1 MHLRAL
7 SIGYAVPR
15 TDFDARIHSVFRSAL
30 NLQLAGGTGLLT
42 VLAASEGD
50 LPQGILTDAPQGFTF
65 EKLAVGTRVSCHDG
79 QLRLDGSVSV
89 DLKSARR
96 WDFNL
101 TSIEADLSHPAT
113 ANAWRCAWDAL
124 NARQA
129 WYGTEIVASDLLF
142 GTVKKESPIFQQA
155 SQALT
160 NILDCTRRYELSDP
174 SGINDL
180 IGLGIGLTPSGDDL
194 LIGYL
199 AGLWCSARRESKRL
213 YFLSAFCEA
222 VLRHSSRTNDI
233 SRTYLYHATRGY
245 VSSRLVNLASA
256 ICSGA
261 DPQHVRDHAEA
272 AMQMGHT
279 SGMETVTG
287 LLFGLGVW
295 DMLPLIGNTPPGAV

>member
-1 MHLRAL
+1 MQLRSL

-15 TDFDARIHSVFRSAL
+15 TNFDAVIHSVFRSAL
-30 NLQLAGGTGLLT
+30 NLKGAGAGGLLT
-42 VLAASEGD
+42 LLAASEGD
-50 LPQGILTDAPQGFTF
+50 LPQGILTEVPAGFTF
-65 EKLAVGTRVSCHDG
+65 EKLAVGARVSCCDG
-79 QLRLDGSVSV
+79 QLRLDRSLSV
-89 DLKSARR
+89 DLTNARR
-96 WDFNL
+96 WEVNL
-101 TSIEADLSHPAT
+101 TSIAADMKHPAT

-155 SQALT
+155 SKSLA
-160 NILDCTRRYELSDP
+160 NILECTWRFELPDT

-194 LIGYL
+194 LTGYM
-199 AGLWCSARRESKRL
+199 AGLWCAARRESKRL
-213 YFLSAFCEA
+213 YFLSMFCEA
-222 VLRHSSRTNDI
+222 VLKLSERTNDI
-233 SRTYLYHATRGY
+233 SRTYLYHATRGH
-245 VSSRLVNLASA
+245 VSSRLVDLASA

-261 DPQHVRDHAEA
+261 DLNHVRACTDA

-295 DMLPLIGNTPPGAV
+295 DILSLGDGLDTV